1 MFNALSDVAV
11 TMVIIFISILLV
23 IIAFLCIRLTFLA
36 SIDED
41 LREIGVMK
49 AMGIPKNN
57 IKKIYISKYKFMSVL
72 AGIIGYIFSFIVVK
86 VFSNSMRLYLSS
98 DLPGNL
104 KYLLSLVVPLFIY
117 FVIVMYCKKVLKR
130 IDKISAVKAL
140 SSDIMVGGKKQKYSF
155 PLLKNKFLSINI
167 YMGIRDVWKR
177 FKLYRLLFFIFIVCT
192 FIAILPL
199 NIYNTMNSPE
209 FSTYMGIGKCDMRID
224 LRKTDTITEDFIKLQ
239 EEIKNDPDVKKYA
252 AFITCSYQV
261 KNSNHSW
268 DYINIEIGDFSVF
281 PLNYLEGRAPEFEG
295 EIALSYA
302 NASKDALDK
311 NIGDE
316 VIIRVDDEEKAMK
329 VCGIYQDI
337 TNGGKT
343 AKANESLRLNQN
355 AILWYIINI
364 DVVSG
369 IDIEEKVNYYQAS
382 YDNAQV
388 NDIKEYTKQTLG
400 SITEQIK
407 NIVIAAILIALI
419 IIVLITGLFLRMIM
433 AKDMAQIAIMR
444 SVGLTSDNVKH
455 QYMSG
460 ILLVLISG
468 IVFGVMA
475 SIYIGESLVSV
486 AMSIM
491 GASRIEFVNI
501 MWQTWILCP
510 LMFVVAVLLTIF
522 LSFKREL
529 DEDLSVV
536 LRS

>member
-1 MFNALSDVAV
+1 
-11 TMVIIFISILLV
+11 
-23 IIAFLCIRLTFLA
+23 
-36 SIDED
+36 
-41 LREIGVMK
+41 
-49 AMGIPKNN
+49 
-57 IKKIYISKYKFMSVL
+57 
-72 AGIIGYIFSFIVVK
+72 
-86 VFSNSMRLYLSS
+86 
-98 DLPGNL
+98 
-104 KYLLSLVVPLFIY
+104 
-117 FVIVMYCKKVLKR
+117 
-130 IDKISAVKAL
+130 
-140 SSDIMVGGKKQKYSF
+140 
-155 PLLKNKFLSINI
+155 
-167 YMGIRDVWKR
+167 
-177 FKLYRLLFFIFIVCT
+177 
-192 FIAILPL
+192 
-199 NIYNTMNSPE
+199 
-209 FSTYMGIGKCDMRID
+209 
-224 LRKTDTITEDFIKLQ
+224 
-239 EEIKNDPDVKKYA
+239 
-252 AFITCSYQV
+252 
-261 KNSNHSW
+261 
-268 DYINIEIGDFSVF
+268 
-281 PLNYLEGRAPEFEG
+281 
-295 EIALSYA
+295 
-302 NASKDALDK
+302 
-311 NIGDE
+311 